1 MFFLFGRR
9 TGLIPVR
16 NLSGADCCKHE
27 SGWEIII
34 FLNPL
39 LTFLK
44 SSLIIKYGKLA

>member
-34 FLNPL
+34 FFEPPVDIFKVIAYN
-39 LTFLK
+39 
-44 SSLIIKYGKLA
+44 